1 MDQFID
7 HVWELVVEEQQL
19 EEELEKK
26 DQESLLGGFG
36 QRSWRRRSKSCW
48 EDWVRESV
56 GDI

>member
-19 EEELEKK
+19 EVLGKK
-26 DQESLLGGFG
+26 DQELLGGFV
-36 QRSWRRRSKSCW
+36 QRSWGRRKSCW
-48 EDWVRESV
+48 EDWVRESI

>member
-26 DQESLLGGFG
+26 DQEFLLGGFG
-36 QRSWRRRSKSCW
+36 ERSWRRSKSCW

>member
-19 EEELEKK
+19 EELEKK
-26 DQESLLGGFG
+26 EQELLGGFG
-36 QRSWRRRSKSCW
+36 QRSWRRRKSCW

>member
-7 HVWELVVEEQQL
+7 HVWELVVEEQQQL
-19 EEELEKK
+19 EELEKK
-26 DQESLLGGFG
+26 DQELLGGFG
-36 QRSWRRRSKSCW
+36 ERIWRRSKSCW